1 MCAYIHTCV
10 YMCKYIDA
18 HSNQA
23 KGQGQSTEENGVCAI
38 YKIALSKCTIEH
50 LLGRQ

>member
-1 MCAYIHTCV
+1 MCTYIHTCV

-18 HSNQA
+18 HSNRA
-23 KGQGQSTEENGVCAI
+23 KEQGQSTEENGVCAI
-38 YKIALSKCTIEH
+38 YKTALPKCTAEH